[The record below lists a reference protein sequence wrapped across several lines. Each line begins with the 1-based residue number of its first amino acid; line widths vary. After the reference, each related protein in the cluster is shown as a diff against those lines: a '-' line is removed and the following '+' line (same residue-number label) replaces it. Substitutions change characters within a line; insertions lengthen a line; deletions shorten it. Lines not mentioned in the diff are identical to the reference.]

1 MTDAGSGPG
10 RGVTWRLDAAS
21 RDWPPLWRE
30 LPDPPAAVHGRGCRA
45 VLGRPI
51 LAIVGTRRPTPRGA
65 AVAHELAAELAY
77 AGWVIASG
85 LAHGIDAAAHR
96 GALSVGGLT
105 VAVLAGG
112 LDDTYP
118 SGHRAL
124 RAAIERHG
132 CVLSEYPP
140 GTPPRAFRFLARN
153 RLVAG
158 MARGVLVV
166 EAPANSGALTTARFA
181 LDYDR
186 DVLAVPGPVDAPQ
199 SAGCHELIRA
209 GAALVAA
216 AAHVHEALPPPLPL
230 AAAAGRPPPPL
241 PAPGSPARWLLDRL
255 DLGGTPQSELHSR
268 WAGTPAQWA
277 EALLALEMAGL
288 IRRLPGGRLARTIL
302 TVGAPPPA
310 RAGP

>member
-1 MTDAGSGPG
+1 MSDARPG
-10 RGVTWRLDAAS
+10 RDPGATWRLDAAS

-30 LPDPPAAVHGRGCRA
+30 LPDPPAVVHGRGRRD
-45 VLGRPI
+45 VLGRPV
-51 LAIVGTRRPTPRGA
+51 LAIVGTRRPTPRGT

-96 GALSVGGLT
+96 GALSVGGQT

-112 LDDTYP
+112 LDGTYP
-118 SGHRAL
+118 AGHRAL

-186 DVLAVPGPVDAPQ
+186 EVLAVPGPVDAPQ

-209 GAALVAA
+209 GAALVTA

-241 PAPGSPARWLLDRL
+241 PAPGTPARWLLDRL
-255 DLGGTPQSELHSR
+255 DLGGTAQAELRSQ
-268 WAGTPAQWA
+268 WAGAAAQWA
-277 EALLALEMAGL
+277 EALLALELAGL

-302 TVGAPPPA
+302 TVGTPPPA